1 MRDIKPTIS
10 KIKLDDAKAD
20 EIRSRLVSQKR
31 VAHVWVIPV
40 AAVLTLLIILMAV
53 PYTRNAVVN
62 AAEKIYSEFCIKGNR
77 EDSVLILGTDPE
89 TGKSCISLS
98 MTGSNDSGKFS
109 LMSLKDGRLI
119 LDFGDVSIDITDE
132 CSRTKYYRKAFRLE
146 NGDEGVIFAGG
157 VPEPGKYGVIV
168 YLKQQDPEHLIGL
181 IDLPEDAFENG
192 DFEWANK
199 ALHDEGMECLD
210 PDCRKCSRKDET

>member
-31 VAHVWVIPV
+31 VTHVWVIPV

-77 EDSVLILGTDPE
+77 DDSVLILGTDPE

-98 MTGSNDSGKFS
+98 MTGSNGSGKFS

-119 LDFGDVSIDITDE
+119 LDFSDVSIDITDE

-168 YLKQQDPEHLIGL
+168 YLKQHDPEHRIGL

>member
-31 VAHVWVIPV
+31 VTHVWVIPV

-77 EDSVLILGTDPE
+77 DDSVLILGTDPE

-168 YLKQQDPEHLIGL
+168 YLKQHDPEHLIGL

>member
-31 VAHVWVIPV
+31 VTHVWVIPV

-98 MTGSNDSGKFS
+98 MTGSNDSSKFS

-168 YLKQQDPEHLIGL
+168 YLKQHDPEHLIGL

>member
-31 VAHVWVIPV
+31 VTHVWVIPV

-77 EDSVLILGTDPE
+77 DDSVLILGTDPE
-89 TGKSCISLS
+89 TGKSCISIS
-98 MTGSNDSGKFS
+98 MTGTNDSSEFS

-168 YLKQQDPEHLIGL
+168 YLKQHDPEHLIGL
-181 IDLPEDAFENG
+181 MDVPHDAFENS
-192 DFEWANK
+192 DFEWANN
-199 ALHDEGMECLD
+199 ALRDEGISID
-210 PDCRKCSRKDET
+210 D

>member
-31 VAHVWVIPV
+31 VTHVWVIPV

-77 EDSVLILGTDPE
+77 DDSVLILGTDPE

-119 LDFGDVSIDITDE
+119 LDFSDVSIDITDE

-168 YLKQQDPEHLIGL
+168 YLKQHDPEHLIGL

>member
-10 KIKLDDAKAD
+10 KIKLDAAKAD

-31 VAHVWVIPV
+31 VTHVWVIPV

-77 EDSVLILGTDPE
+77 DDSVLILGTDPE

-119 LDFGDVSIDITDE
+119 LDFSDVSIDITDE

-168 YLKQQDPEHLIGL
+168 YLKQHDPEHLLGL

-192 DFEWANK
+192 DFEWANN
-199 ALHDEGMECLD
+199 ALRDEGISID
-210 PDCRKCSRKDET
+210 D

>member
-31 VAHVWVIPV
+31 VTHVWVIPV

-77 EDSVLILGTDPE
+77 DDSVLILGTDPE

-98 MTGSNDSGKFS
+98 MTGTNDSSEFS

-168 YLKQQDPEHLIGL
+168 YLKQYDPEHLIGL

>member
-1 MRDIKPTIS
+1 M
-10 KIKLDDAKAD
+10 
-20 EIRSRLVSQKR
+20 
-31 VAHVWVIPV
+31 IPV

-77 EDSVLILGTDPE
+77 DDSVLILGTDPE

-119 LDFGDVSIDITDE
+119 LDFSDVSIDITDE

-168 YLKQQDPEHLIGL
+168 YLKQHDPEHHIGL

>member
-1 MRDIKPTIS
+1 
-10 KIKLDDAKAD
+10 
-20 EIRSRLVSQKR
+20 
-31 VAHVWVIPV
+31 
-40 AAVLTLLIILMAV
+40 MAV

-77 EDSVLILGTDPE
+77 DDSVLILGTDPE

-119 LDFGDVSIDITDE
+119 LDFSDVSIDITDE

-168 YLKQQDPEHLIGL
+168 YLKQYDPEHLIGL

>member
-31 VAHVWVIPV
+31 VTHVWVIPV

-77 EDSVLILGTDPE
+77 DDSVLILGTDPE

-98 MTGSNDSGKFS
+98 MTGTNDSSKFS

-168 YLKQQDPEHLIGL
+168 YLKQHDPEHLIGL
-181 IDLPEDAFENG
+181 MDVPPDAFENS
-192 DFEWANK
+192 DFEWANN
-199 ALHDEGMECLD
+199 ALNDEGISFD
-210 PDCRKCSRKDET
+210 D

>member
-31 VAHVWVIPV
+31 VTHVWVIPV

-77 EDSVLILGTDPE
+77 DDSVLILGTDPE

-119 LDFGDVSIDITDE
+119 LDFSDVSIDITDE

-168 YLKQQDPEHLIGL
+168 YLKQHDPERLLGL

>member
-31 VAHVWVIPV
+31 VTHVWVIPV

-77 EDSVLILGTDPE
+77 DDSVLILGTDPE

-119 LDFGDVSIDITDE
+119 LDFSDVSIDITDE

-168 YLKQQDPEHLIGL
+168 YLKQHDPEHLLGL

-192 DFEWANK
+192 DFEWANN
-199 ALHDEGMECLD
+199 ALRDEGISID
-210 PDCRKCSRKDET
+210 D

>member
-31 VAHVWVIPV
+31 VTHVWVIPV
-40 AAVLTLLIILMAV
+40 AAVLTLLILMAV

-77 EDSVLILGTDPE
+77 DDSVLILGTDPE

-119 LDFGDVSIDITDE
+119 LDFSDVSIDITDE

-168 YLKQQDPEHLIGL
+168 YLKQHDPEHRIGL

>member
-31 VAHVWVIPV
+31 VTHVWVIPV

-77 EDSVLILGTDPE
+77 DDSVLILGTDPE

-98 MTGSNDSGKFS
+98 MTGTNDSSEFS

-168 YLKQQDPEHLIGL
+168 YLKQHDPEHLIGL

>member
-31 VAHVWVIPV
+31 VTHVWVIPV

-77 EDSVLILGTDPE
+77 DDSVLILGTDPE

-119 LDFGDVSIDITDE
+119 LDFSDVSIDITDE

-168 YLKQQDPEHLIGL
+168 YLKQHDPEHRIGL

>member
-31 VAHVWVIPV
+31 VTHVWVIPV

-77 EDSVLILGTDPE
+77 DDSVLILGTDPE

-119 LDFGDVSIDITDE
+119 LDFSDVSIDITDE

-168 YLKQQDPEHLIGL
+168 YLKQHDPEHLLGL

>member
-31 VAHVWVIPV
+31 VTHVWVIPV

-77 EDSVLILGTDPE
+77 DDSVLILGTDPE

-98 MTGSNDSGKFS
+98 MTGTNDSSEFS

-168 YLKQQDPEHLIGL
+168 YLKQHDPEHLIGL
-181 IDLPEDAFENG
+181 MDVPLDAFENS
-192 DFEWANK
+192 DFEWANN
-199 ALHDEGMECLD
+199 ALRDEGISID
-210 PDCRKCSRKDET
+210 D

>member
-31 VAHVWVIPV
+31 VTHVWVIPV

-77 EDSVLILGTDPE
+77 DDSVLILGTDPE

-98 MTGSNDSGKFS
+98 MTGTNDSSEFS

-168 YLKQQDPEHLIGL
+168 YLKQHDPEHLIGL
-181 IDLPEDAFENG
+181 MDVLNG
-192 DFEWANK
+192 LIMRSMTKEFLLMIEIA
-199 ALHDEGMECLD
+199 E
-210 PDCRKCSRKDET
+210 